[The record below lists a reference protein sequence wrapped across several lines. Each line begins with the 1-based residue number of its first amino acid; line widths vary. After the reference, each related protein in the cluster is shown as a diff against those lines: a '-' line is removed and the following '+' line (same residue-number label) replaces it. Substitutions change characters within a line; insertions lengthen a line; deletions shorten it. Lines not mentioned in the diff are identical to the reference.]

1 MELMQTRWAY
11 LVHLLSW
18 AGPFLVLQLGLL
30 AFHYRERT
38 GEVLRAVVPPAL
50 VVGTYL
56 SVADHLAI
64 EVGIWNFGEG
74 RHLGVSVGVVPLEEV
89 LFFLM
94 TSLMVSLGLT
104 LFTALL
110 RLRWRETRNRS

>member
-1 MELMQTRWAY
+1 MMETRWAY
-11 LVHLLSW
+11 MVHLFAW
-18 AGPFLVLQLGLL
+18 AGPILLLQLGLVVHHFRGRSG
-30 AFHYRERT
+30 A
-38 GEVLRAVVPPAL
+38 VLGAVIPPAL

-56 SVADHLAI
+56 AVADHLAI
-64 EVGIWNFGEG
+64 QVGIWNFGEG
-74 RHLGVSVGVVPLEEV
+74 KHLGVYVAGVPLEEI

-110 RLRWRETRNRS
+110 SRREARVP

>member
-1 MELMQTRWAY
+1 METRWAY
-11 LVHLLSW
+11 LLHLMAW
-18 AGPFLVLQLGLL
+18 AVPFLLLQLGLL
-30 AFHYRERT
+30 VHHYRGRT
-38 GEVLRAVVPPAL
+38 GAVLRAVIPPAL

-56 SVADHLAI
+56 AMADHLAI
-64 EVGIWNFGEG
+64 REGIWTFGEG
-74 RHLGVSVGVVPLEEV
+74 KHLGVYVVGVPLEEI

-110 RLRWRETRNRS
+110 SRREARVP